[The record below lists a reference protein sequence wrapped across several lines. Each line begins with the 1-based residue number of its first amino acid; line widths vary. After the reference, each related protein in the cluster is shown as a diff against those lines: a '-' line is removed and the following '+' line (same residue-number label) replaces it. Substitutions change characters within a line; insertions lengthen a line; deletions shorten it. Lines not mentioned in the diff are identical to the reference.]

1 MKPAQIRHV
10 FYREDAKGVALRAK
24 EREEES
30 WLEGS
35 REPWLDHLLSLLL
48 PLVEYVEMKQSM
60 TYTMEPAPR
69 RFIS

>member
-1 MKPAQIRHV
+1 MSFRD
-10 FYREDAKGVALRAK
+10 DANGVALRAAPGK
-24 EREEES
+24 EAF

-35 REPWLDHLLSLLL
+35 REPWLDHLLTVLL

-60 TYTMEPAPR
+60 MYTTEPAPR